1 MRRAA
6 CLALLG
12 VTLAG
17 WTPAQAPA
25 DVSLK
30 VIKYAELG
38 DVIRS
43 HKGKVVV
50 VDFWADFCIPCKREM
65 PHLVELHQKYAAQ
78 GLVALT
84 VATDDPRNEKVKAS
98 LLKFLTAQKAT
109 MTNLIIEEPLEEWAP
124 KVGLAKVP
132 CVFVFNRAGKYRRF
146 DAERIEEGYGNIALQ
161 VAEFLKEK

>member
-6 CLALLG
+6 CLALLAL
-12 VTLAG
+12 TLAD
-17 WTPAQAPA
+17 WTLAQAPA
-25 DVSLK
+25 EVTLK
-30 VIKYAELG
+30 VVKYADLG
-38 DVIRS
+38 DIIRS

-65 PHLVELHQKYAAQ
+65 PHLVELHQKYAGE
-78 GLVALT
+78 GLVAIT

-132 CVFVFNRAGKYRRF
+132 CVFVFNRAGKFRRF